1 MIALDDE
8 QAFVFHRGNCERP
21 FASNRKHE
29 EVAVAAIAYP
39 GVKCLGPGAR
49 PALRLVHPQVR
60 SPRLPS
66 PGVVRRRRQLAA
78 VLLGLLLAV
87 AVGWA
92 IGRLGTERPL
102 AGAGSAS
109 AHPLLPPVAA
119 QAYVV
124 QPGDTLWSI
133 TRAFHPDGDIRPMV
147 ARLLASR
154 HGRPLQAGEQIDLS
168 PP

>member
-1 MIALDDE
+1 MA
-8 QAFVFHRGNCERP
+8 
-21 FASNRKHE
+21 
-29 EVAVAAIAYP
+29 AVAHPDI
-39 GVKCLGPGAR
+39 GHIGPGAR
-49 PALRLVHPQVR
+49 PALRLLHPPER
-60 SPRLPS
+60 SHRLPS
-66 PGVVRRRRQLAA
+66 PVVVRRRRHLAA

-109 AHPLLPPVAA
+109 GALPLHPAVA

-124 QPGDTLWSI
+124 QPGDSLWSI
-133 TRAFHPDGDIRPMV
+133 SRARHPDGDIRPVV

-154 HGRPLQAGEQIDLS
+154 RGRPLQPGEQIDLA
-168 PP
+168 PR